1 MSTTDQ
7 AFIRA
12 YQQEIAPSNSP
23 PPHLAQ
29 QRQQQTPT
37 DSRNTPRPI
46 PNSTSAGKIAGSP
59 ASEAAPEPTSSSTA
73 VPIQPVQWRIIDQ
86 VDIGL
91 GSIVPP
97 PHANFRNSENAVVT
111 PGDPTPSSSSI
122 HSAQPQPRSISLPNA
137 ATLRAKL
144 RHSPKASLSTFA
156 NPIVATA
163 GATAAIRPALEIDA
177 IRWPSIC
184 EQLADKHGDRIDRL
198 VGQLQ
203 LEAEAGRQAIAITG
217 LDRGEGRT
225 TLALCTAR
233 QLAIKSRKVALVDA
247 NFASPQLAHSLG
259 LTIERGWESTLTDN
273 TPIGEILIESLRDSF
288 TIAPL
293 GRAAARLASNFAD
306 PQIKRQLTLFFDQLK
321 SHFDLVLIDADRLDS
336 SQPATQLLL
345 DPSLGIDAVVVAY
358 RSGAETARRLAAA
371 CLLLAEAGMPQLGIA
386 ELQVVESA

>member
-29 QRQQQTPT
+29 QRQQQTPA
-37 DSRNTPRPI
+37 DSHIPPRPI
-46 PNSTSAGKIAGSP
+46 PNSTSTDKIASSP
-59 ASEAAPEPTSSSTA
+59 TSEQPEPTSSSTA

-97 PHANFRNSENAVVT
+97 PHVNFRSSENAVAT
-111 PGDPTPSSSSI
+111 SGDPTPSSSSI
-122 HSAQPQPRSISLPNA
+122 HPAQSQPRSISPPSA
-137 ATLRAKL
+137 VTLRAKL
-144 RHSPKASLSTFA
+144 RHSPKASLSTFS
-156 NPIVATA
+156 NPIVAAA
-163 GATAAIRPALEIDA
+163 GATAAIRPVLEIDA
-177 IRWPSIC
+177 VRWPSIC

-198 VGQLQ
+198 VGKLQ
-203 LEAEAGRQAIAITG
+203 LDAEAGRQAIAVTG

-233 QLAIKSRKVALVDA
+233 QLATKSLKVALVDA
-247 NFASPQLAHSLG
+247 NFAAPQLAHSLG
-259 LTIERGWESTLTDN
+259 LAIERGWESTLTDN
-273 TPIGEILIESLRDSF
+273 TPIGEILIESLRDRF

-293 GRAAARLASNFAD
+293 GRAAARLVNNFAD
-306 PQIKRQLTLFFDQLK
+306 PQIKQQLALFFDQLK
-321 SHFDLVLIDADRLDS
+321 SHFDLVLIDADRLVS
-336 SQPATQLLL
+336 SQPASQLLL
-345 DPSLGIDAVVVAY
+345 DPSFGIDAVVVAY